1 VRKAVAGLAG
11 IAIAAG
17 LAAAAWYATRNG
29 GPAAGSWRVAEV
41 DSGPISL
48 SVSSSGNIK
57 PVVTVNVGTQ
67 VSGQVSELLA
77 DFNTPVKEGQVIARI
92 DPGPFDA
99 KVQEAR
105 GELAFAQASVAIQK
119 ATLAEFRAELS
130 GVQAKLVEADRDLER
145 KKSLLERKVVASSAV
160 DTAVAT
166 QAQARA
172 TVETQRARLARQEAQ
187 IRSAE
192 AQVVQK
198 EATLRQR
205 EFDLDHTIIRSP
217 VDGVVIQRS
226 VDIGQ
231 TVAASL
237 QAPVLFTIAQDLSK
251 MQVETSV
258 DEADIGRVREGQEVR
273 FTVDAYPD
281 RSFEGAVQQIRLSP
295 IEVSNV
301 ITYTVV
307 VSAENPD
314 LALLPGMT
322 ANVEV
327 VVGRREGVLRVPNA
341 ALRFAPPGAAA
352 ATATG
357 AAPAAPATPEDRRE
371 AARKRLEARVAEL
384 EAKLSLSARQ
394 KEEVTAILRDSGRA
408 VGMIARSGGTEAQV
422 RAAAQKARAEGG
434 KRIEALLDEAQ
445 RKTFR
450 LLQAESVISRAR
462 PARVWIVGDDG
473 APRPV
478 DLQVGL
484 SDGQKTEIRQGDL
497 KPGDKVIVGRNA
509 PSGAS

>member
-1 VRKAVAGLAG
+1 MKKAVVAMAVAAVAASL
-11 IAIAAG
+11 AAG
-17 LAAAAWYATRNG
+17 AWYATRDG
-29 GPAAGSWRVAEV
+29 GPSTGSWRVAEV

-57 PVVTVNVGTQ
+57 PVVTVNVGSQ
-67 VSGQVSELLA
+67 VSGQISALQA

-92 DPGPFDA
+92 EPGPFEA
-99 KVQEAR
+99 KVQEAK
-105 GELAFAQASVAIQK
+105 GELAFAKASVAIQK
-119 ATLAEFRAELS
+119 ATLAEFKAELS
-130 GVQAKLVEADRDLER
+130 GAQAKLVEADRDLER

-187 IRSAE
+187 IQSAE

-258 DEADIGRVREGQEVR
+258 DEADIGRVREGQAVR
-273 FTVDAYPD
+273 FTVDAYPE
-281 RSFEGAVQQIRLSP
+281 RSFEGSVQQIRLSP
-295 IEVSNV
+295 LEVSNV

-327 VVGRREGVLRVPNA
+327 VVGRRDGVLRVPNA
-341 ALRFAPPGAAA
+341 ALRFAPPGA
-352 ATATG
+352 T
-357 AAPAAPATPEDRRE
+357 AAPSSPGNASAPQTPEERRE
-371 AARKRLEARVAEL
+371 AARKRLEARVPEL
-384 EAKLSLSARQ
+384 ETKLALSARQ
-394 KEEVTAILRDSGRA
+394 KEDVAAILRDSGRA
-408 VGMIARSGGTEAQV
+408 VGMIARGGGTEAQV
-422 RAAAQKARAEGG
+422 RAAGQKARAEAG
-434 KRIEALLDEAQ
+434 KKIEALLDETQ
-445 RKTFR
+445 RTTFR
-450 LLQAESVISRAR
+450 LLQAESAVARAR
-462 PARVWIVGDDG
+462 PARVWIGGEDG
-473 APRPV
+473 APKPV
-478 DLQVGL
+478 DIQVGL
-484 SDGQKTEIRQGDL
+484 SDGQKTEVRSGDL
-497 KPGDKVIVGRNA
+497 KPGDKVIVGRTA
-509 PSGAS
+509 PPAAR